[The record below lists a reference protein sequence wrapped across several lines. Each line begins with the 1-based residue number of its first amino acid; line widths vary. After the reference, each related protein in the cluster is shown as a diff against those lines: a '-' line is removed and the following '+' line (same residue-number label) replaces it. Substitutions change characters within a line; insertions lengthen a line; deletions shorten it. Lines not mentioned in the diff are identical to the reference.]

1 MGGPELDLKEGFR
14 YREIQMLADRL
25 TEPGPGAGRALLILV
40 CAVLLAACGG
50 DGDPSDTASAPGS
63 IPRERTLIMD
73 CSESTTCGGQMVD
86 YDSFNPFVPGALSRT
101 GFNFLYEPLFFF
113 NAYEEGAE
121 LIPWIATGHRFDE
134 SFTELEVDI
143 RRGVEWSD
151 GEPWT
156 AEDFVFTIDMLKQHS
171 PDLLYSTDMVLW
183 VAEEEGKTDNAERQ
197 LEVPWELA
205 ELLLKQAEGKPS
217 EGYLFA
223 AKTKTGHRG
232 RTWLREAVKRVCKEA
247 KVPRV
252 CPHGLRGTHA
262 TLAREAGATG
272 HLVAKQLGHG
282 SVRVTEEHY
291 IEAAATEKA
300 RNKQVFKVMK
310 GGKK

>member
-1 MGGPELDLKEGFR
+1 M
-14 YREIQMLADRL
+14 IL
-25 TEPGPGAGRALLILV
+25 TVDDDFSI
-40 CAVLLAACGG
+40 
-50 DGDPSDTASAPGS
+50 TAS
-63 IPRERTLIMD
+63 L
-73 CSESTTCGGQMVD
+73 
-86 YDSFNPFVPGALSRT
+86 
-101 GFNFLYEPLFFF
+101 
-113 NAYEEGAE
+113 
-121 LIPWIATGHRFDE
+121 
-134 SFTELEVDI
+134 
-143 RRGVEWSD
+143 
-151 GEPWT
+151 
-156 AEDFVFTIDMLKQHS
+156 
-171 PDLLYSTDMVLW
+171 
-183 VAEEEGKTDNAERQ
+183 
-197 LEVPWELA
+197 
-205 ELLLKQAEGKPS
+205 ELLLKQAMGKPS

-291 IEAAATEKA
+291 IEAGATERD
-300 RNKQVFKVMK
+300 RNKRFLKVMK